1 TDNFM
6 SSTLESLLTDLTA
19 ALNTPDVEPRIIQK
33 IVLDTVELYPYIEYM
48 KYLLPGSI
56 VLAMFVSVM
65 IGGGMLYIDDKAR
78 GVHEGYLVTPIT
90 KFELVAGLN
99 LAGTVKAVL
108 SGVVITVLGSLLSG
122 LGTPFQPQNML
133 YILLLIVVTSLAF
146 NTMMFLMMVRV
157 EDPLVPRATFGI
169 LNTLL
174 FFPSGS
180 IYPIKAFPK
189 WLQAIAYADPFTYAV
204 HGFKAVL
211 LKDAGFVAIRADLA
225 YLLIA
230 AAVML
235 TIATALFKRTL

>member
-1 TDNFM
+1 
-6 SSTLESLLTDLTA
+6 
-19 ALNTPDVEPRIIQK
+19 
-33 IVLDTVELYPYIEYM
+33 
-48 KYLLPGSI
+48 
-56 VLAMFVSVM
+56 
-65 IGGGMLYIDDKAR
+65 MLYIDDKAR

-99 LAGTVKAVL
+99 IAGTVKAVL
-108 SGVVITVLGSLLSG
+108 SGVVITILGSLLAG
-122 LGTPFQPQNML
+122 LGTPFQPQNVL

-180 IYPIKAFPK
+180 IYPIKAFPG
-189 WLQAIAYADPFTYAV
+189 WLQAIAYVDPFTYAV
-204 HGFKAVL
+204 HAFKAIL
-211 LKDAGFVAIRADLA
+211 LKDAGFVAIRADLL
-225 YLLIA
+225 YLLL
-230 AAVML
+230 AAVAMI